1 MYVRILFY
9 QGATDAQKTAMT
21 LTANS
26 LKNVTIPK
34 GSTGNRTYTA
44 NWQGI
49 TVPTVTDKPLTF
61 NNTNQKLVKVG
72 SGENVTIE
80 YSLGTSSAAGTYST
94 TIPTRKDA
102 GTYYVWYKITDKASN
117 YVAASGTITVKINPY
132 NISNA
137 TISGISNHKFIGSYA
152 NYTPTVKAFG
162 VTLVE
167 GETADYTYK

>member
-9 QGATDAQKTAMT
+9 QGATGAQKTAMT

-49 TVPTVTDKPLTF
+49 TVPTAKTLTF
-61 NNTNQKLVKVG
+61 NNANQALVNAG
-72 SGENVTIE
+72 SGTNVTIE
-80 YSLGTSSAAGTYST
+80 YSIGTSSAAGTYST
-94 TIPTRKDA
+94 TVPTAKNA

-137 TISGISNHKFIGSYA
+137 TISGISDHK
-152 NYTPTVKAFG
+152 
-162 VTLVE
+162 
-167 GETADYTYK
+167 